1 MISCPTCDEA
11 AIPIGVQPN
20 KNIALFWIC
29 EHCEESWHYWEPG
42 DAGYDDAQTFVKK
55 LHQWEE
61 A

>member
-1 MISCPTCDEA
+1 MITCPTCFKP

-29 EHCEESWHYWEPG
+29 EDCEESWHYWEPG
-42 DAGYDDAQTFVKK
+42 DARFDDAQSFVKR
-55 LHQWEE
+55 LHLCEE